1 MGNNNTASNMI
12 TVNSVLGNIRRD
24 KPMQE
29 RYRQMSARSMTEI
42 VRIHRMES
50 QRVRMR
56 KSTDK
61 GTDIAITLPP
71 GSRLRHGDVVL
82 LADNR
87 MVVVELEPERVA
99 VVKIKRDTLHG
110 RHSNHSRSHDHEH
123 GHHHHHDD
131 EDNMLLQIPV
141 RIGHTIGNLHRPI
154 KLEGDRIYF
163 PIQAESELDMF
174 RKLFGHMNEHLEIS
188 GDKIVF
194 EPEEGMDVHEH

>member
-1 MGNNNTASNMI
+1 MI
-12 TVNSVLGNIRRD
+12 TANSVLGNVRRD
-24 KPMQE
+24 LAMQE
-29 RYRQMSARSMTEI
+29 RYRQMSARSMAEV

-82 LADNR
+82 LTDSR

-99 VVKIKRDTLHG
+99 VVKIKRDTLHD
-110 RHSNHSRSHDHEH
+110 RSHHHHSHEHEHEHKHDHDHE
-123 GHHHHHDD
+123 
-131 EDNMLLQIPV
+131 EEEEMAIEIPV

-154 KLEGDRIYF
+154 KLEGDTIYF
-163 PIQAESELDMF
+163 PIQAETELDMF
-174 RKLFGHMNEHLEIS
+174 RKLFGRMNEYLEIR